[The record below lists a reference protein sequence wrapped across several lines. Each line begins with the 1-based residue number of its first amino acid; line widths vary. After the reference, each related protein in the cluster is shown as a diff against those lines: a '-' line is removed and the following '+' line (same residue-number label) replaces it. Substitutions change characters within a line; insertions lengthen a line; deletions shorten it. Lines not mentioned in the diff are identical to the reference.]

1 MDMQL
6 EIQCAYELIP
16 SAYWCIDG
24 IGTLSNYCARERKK
38 KMCGMGSSKKVISL
52 CSFCISVSAYSVNN
66 ERIIR
71 F

>member
-38 KMCGMGSSKKVISL
+38 KDVRNG
-52 CSFCISVSAYSVNN
+52 
-66 ERIIR
+66 
-71 F
+71 

>member
-38 KMCGMGSSKKVISL
+38 KRCVEW
-52 CSFCISVSAYSVNN
+52 VAA
-66 ERIIR
+66 RR
-71 F
+71 